1 VVTLKYPARRREE
14 THDANSSALRVQT
27 RHGPDAGRRPADGG
41 GVPRQRHGPDQTQAA
56 RAAAPS
62 ENRPPTDHTF
72 PEGERLPVADVQHR
86 RVQFSYP
93 DGQDCV
99 FSDVESFEE
108 LTLSAEQIGD
118 RRCFIKENEEYRAL
132 LLDGRLLDIV
142 LPPNVTFE
150 VVDTAPPSSGG
161 SDATWKPARLDAGL
175 EIMVPLFIAPGE
187 KIHVD
192 TTERKYAGR
201 ENEGK
206 K

>member
-1 VVTLKYPARRREE
+1 MVLMLDGAPQLVEEFHVSGTAQTKHKLHTRLRHLK
-14 THDANSSALRVQT
+14 T
-27 RHGPDAGRRPADGG
+27 GRLI
-41 GVPRQRHGPDQTQAA
+41 
-56 RAAAPS
+56 
-62 ENRPPTDHTF
+62 DHTF
-72 PEGERLPVADVQHR
+72 PEGERVPVADVQHC
-86 RVQFSYP
+86 RVQLSYA
-93 DGQDCV
+93 DGKDFV

-108 LTLSAEQIGD
+108 LTLSAEQVGD

-150 VVDTAPPSSGG
+150 VVDTAPPVRGG
-161 SDATWKPARLDAGL
+161 SDATWKPARLDTGL

-187 KIHVD
+187 KIRVD

>member
-1 VVTLKYPARRREE
+1 MQTVLPSEFKRGMVLMLDGAPQMVEEFHVSGTAQTKHKLHVRLRHLK
-14 THDANSSALRVQT
+14 T
-27 RHGPDAGRRPADGG
+27 GRLT
-41 GVPRQRHGPDQTQAA
+41 DQTL
-56 RAAAPS
+56 P
-62 ENRPPTDHTF
+62 D
-72 PEGERLPVADVQHR
+72 GERLPIADVQHC
-86 RVQFSYP
+86 RVQLSYA
-93 DGQDCV
+93 DGKDFV

-118 RRCFIKENEEYRAL
+118 RRCFIKENVEYRAL

-150 VVDTAPPSSGG
+150 VMDTAPPTSGG
-161 SDATWKPARLDAGL
+161 SVATWKPARLDDGL
-175 EIMVPLFIAPGE
+175 EIMVPLFIATGE
-187 KIHVD
+187 KIRVD

>member
-1 VVTLKYPARRREE
+1 MVLMLDGAPQLVEE
-14 THDANSSALRVQT
+14 FHVSGTAQT
-27 RHGPDAGRRPADGG
+27 RHKLHARLRHLKTGRL
-41 GVPRQRHGPDQTQAA
+41 
-56 RAAAPS
+56 
-62 ENRPPTDHTF
+62 TDLTF
-72 PEGERLPVADVQHR
+72 PEGERLPIADVQHR

-93 DGQDCV
+93 DGQDFV

-108 LTLSAEQIGD
+108 LTLSAGQIGD
-118 RRCFIKENEEYRAL
+118 RRCFIKENLEYRAL

-150 VVDTAPPSSGG
+150 VVDTAPPSSSG

-187 KIHVD
+187 KIRVD
-192 TTERKYAGR
+192 TTGRKYAGR

>member
-1 VVTLKYPARRREE
+1 MQTVLPSEFKRGMVLMLDGAPQLVEEFHVSGTAQTKHKLHVRLRHLK
-14 THDANSSALRVQT
+14 T
-27 RHGPDAGRRPADGG
+27 GRLT
-41 GVPRQRHGPDQTQAA
+41 DQTL
-56 RAAAPS
+56 P
-62 ENRPPTDHTF
+62 D
-72 PEGERLPVADVQHR
+72 GERLPIADVQHC
-86 RVQFSYP
+86 RVQLSYA
-93 DGQDCV
+93 DGKDFV

-118 RRCFIKENEEYRAL
+118 RRCFIKENVEYRAL

-150 VVDTAPPSSGG
+150 VVDTAPPTSGG
-161 SDATWKPARLDAGL
+161 SAATWKPARLNDGL
-175 EIMVPLFIAPGE
+175 EIMVSLFIAPGE
-187 KIHVD
+187 KVRVD

>member
-1 VVTLKYPARRREE
+1 MVLMLDGAPQMLEE
-14 THDANSSALRVQT
+14 FHVSGTAQT
-27 RHGPDAGRRPADGG
+27 RHKLHAWLRHLKTGRL
-41 GVPRQRHGPDQTQAA
+41 
-56 RAAAPS
+56 
-62 ENRPPTDHTF
+62 TDHTF

-86 RVQFSYP
+86 RDQFSYP

-108 LTLSAEQIGD
+108 LTLSAGQIGD
-118 RRCFIKENEEYRAL
+118 RRCFIKENVEYRAL

-150 VVDTAPPSSGG
+150 VVDTAPPISGG

-187 KIHVD
+187 KIRVD
-192 TTERKYAGR
+192 TTGRKYAGR

>member
-1 VVTLKYPARRREE
+1 M
-14 THDANSSALRVQT
+14 QT
-27 RHGPDAGRRPADGG
+27 
-41 GVPRQRHGPDQTQAA
+41 VL
-56 RAAAPS
+56 PS
-62 ENRPPTDHTF
+62 EFKRGMVLMLDGAPQLVEEFHTSGTAQTKHKIHVRLRHLKTGRLTEQTL
-72 PEGERLPVADVQHR
+72 PDGERLTIADVQHC
-86 RVQFSYP
+86 RVQLSYA
-93 DGQDCV
+93 DGKDFV

-118 RRCFIKENEEYRAL
+118 RRCFIKENVEYRAL

-150 VVDTAPPSSGG
+150 VVDTAPPTSGG
-161 SDATWKPARLDAGL
+161 SVATWKPARLNDGL
-175 EIMVPLFIAPGE
+175 EIMVPLFIANGE
-187 KIHVD
+187 KIRVD